1 MAQIDWKEFNEYFQY
16 FDNKTISDVI
26 NIYIVEYDER
36 MSSLEKYILDKDLV
50 NLKKK
55 SHSFKSVVLNF
66 QAPYVVELLQSLE
79 NMAAEN
85 KDEHILEIFEKLKP
99 ASKELLIEL
108 IDYLHKR

>member
-55 SHSFKSVVLNF
+55 SHSFKSVV
-66 QAPYVVELLQSLE
+66 
-79 NMAAEN
+79 
-85 KDEHILEIFEKLKP
+85 
-99 ASKELLIEL
+99 
-108 IDYLHKR
+108 